1 MKAKDVP
8 QEEWIKGYGTR
19 ACYAEDEN
27 GKYVVVQSKGWE
39 VEKIVNSQAHDVI
52 RAKVREARKEVEQGK
67 ASPLKYYME
76 INQMD
81 LSLLAS
87 NAGIWKWR
95 VKRHLKPDIFNK
107 LNRETLQK
115 YADALRIS
123 MGDLKKIP
131 ESDPKL

>member
-8 QEEWIKGYGTR
+8 QEEWIKGFGTR

-39 VEKIVNSQAHDVI
+39 IEKIVNSQAHDVI
-52 RAKVREARKEVEQGK
+52 NAKIEEARKEVEEGK
-67 ASPLKYYME
+67 SSPLRYYME
-76 INQMD
+76 VNQMD

-95 VKRHLKPDIFNK
+95 VKKHLKAEAFNK
-107 LNRETLQK
+107 LDRPTLQK

-123 MGDLKKIP
+123 MEELLKVPPINSNP
-131 ESDPKL
+131 

>member
-39 VEKIVNSQAHDVI
+39 VEQIVNAQAHAVI
-52 RAKVREARKEVEQGK
+52 REKIAKARKEVAEGK
-67 ASPLKYYME
+67 ASPLRYYME

-95 VKRHLKPDIFNK
+95 VKKHLKPDVFK
-107 LNRETLQK
+107 RLDRATLQK
-115 YADALRIS
+115 YADALRI
-123 MGDLKKIP
+123 GIEDLHKLP
-131 ESDPKL
+131 ETDPKF